1 MHPSTSCP
9 DSGTTIGTKDPK
21 DVIDSEHIEEQ
32 EKAIGY
38 TEDARAIA
46 GDAHFH
52 RLGWKRLTVVLIVQS
67 IALGTLSIP
76 SAFAS
81 LGMVAGV
88 VITVALG
95 VLAMHA
101 SYIVGLLKLKYPH
114 IPHYADFGRLLLG
127 SPGDWLFSGIFIA
140 QLTLVVGSHCV
151 TGKLALAAISNS
163 AVCSLIFGAISAV
176 ILFIL
181 AIPPSFAELAVLG
194 YIDFASIMIA
204 VGIAIIAT
212 GLQRDEIVA
221 LPWSAWP
228 KDNLTLSEAF
238 VAVSNI
244 VFAYAFAAAQP
255 SFMDEMHSP
264 LDFGNSIFVLG
275 TVQISVYTVTG
286 ALIYAFVGQTV
297 QSPALLSTGPLV
309 SKVAFG
315 IALPVIF
322 ISGSI
327 NTTVACRFMH
337 GRMFQHSITR
347 YVNTPAGWA
356 TWLGLVAALT
366 VMSWIISEAIPFF
379 SELLSL
385 SGCLF
390 VSGFSFYLPPLLWFF
405 LLKDGSCFEKRN
417 FQSVVL
423 NLVVFVVGVCVLG
436 FGTYASVKQIVSNP
450 PPFFFF
456 TPNFGV
462 PIVFVLLHR
471 FYFKVTDLR
480 RWSNSKQDLWVGHF
494 LVRVGSCTYFE
505 MQIIDI
511 KLGSLSDLSCCQ

>member
-9 DSGTTIGTKDPK
+9 DPGRRIGTEDPK
-21 DVIDSEHIEEQ
+21 DVIDLEHIEEE
-32 EKAIGY
+32 EKAIGCI
-38 TEDARAIA
+38 EDARAVA

-95 VLAMHA
+95 LLAIYA

-127 SPGDWLFSGIFIA
+127 SPGDWLFSSIFVA

-151 TGKLALAAISNS
+151 TGKLALAAISDS
-163 AVCSLIFGAISAV
+163 AVCSLILGAISAV
-176 ILFIL
+176 ILFML

-194 YIDFASIMIA
+194 YIDFASIAIA

-228 KDNLTLSEAF
+228 KDNLTLGEAF
-238 VAVSNI
+238 VAISTI

-264 LDFGNSIFVLG
+264 QDFGSSIFVLG
-275 TVQISVYTVTG
+275 TVQITVYTVTG

-297 QSPALLSTGPLV
+297 QSPALLSIGPLL
-309 SKVAFG
+309 SKVSFG

-337 GRMFQHSITR
+337 GRVFQHSITR
-347 YVNTPAGWA
+347 YVNTAAGWA

-366 VMSWIISEAIPFF
+366 VLSWVISEAIPFF

-405 LLKDGSCFEKRN
+405 LLKEGSCFEKQN
-417 FQSVVL
+417 FQSAVL
-423 NLVVFVVGVCVLG
+423 NLLVFAVGVCVLG
-436 FGTYASVKQIVSNP
+436 FGTYASVKQIMVQFEAGSVGR
-450 PPFFFF
+450 PF
-456 TPNFGV
+456 
-462 PIVFVLLHR
+462 
-471 FYFKVTDLR
+471 
-480 RWSNSKQDLWVGHF
+480 
-494 LVRVGSCTYFE
+494 SCSS
-505 MQIIDI
+505 
-511 KLGSLSDLSCCQ
+511 G

>member
-1 MHPSTSCP
+1 MHPSTRYP
-9 DSGTTIGTKDPK
+9 ERTIRTEDPK
-21 DVIDSEHIEEQ
+21 DVIDSEHLEE

-38 TEDARAIA
+38 TDARAIA

-88 VITVALG
+88 VITMALG
-95 VLAMHA
+95 LLAIYA

-127 SPGDWLFSGIFIA
+127 SSGDWLLSSAFVA
-140 QLTLVVGSHCV
+140 QLTLVVGSHCI
-151 TGKLALAAISNS
+151 TGKLALAAISDS
-163 AVCSLIFGAISAV
+163 TTCSLIFSAISAV

-181 AIPPSFAELAVLG
+181 AIPPSFAEVAVLG
-194 YIDFASIMIA
+194 YVDFASIMIA

-212 GLQRDEIVA
+212 GLQRDELVA

-244 VFAYAFAAAQP
+244 VFAYAFASAQP

-264 LDFGNSIFVLG
+264 QDFRKSISVLG
-275 TVQISVYTVTG
+275 AVQISVYTVTG

-315 IALPVIF
+315 MALPVIF

-327 NTTVACRFMH
+327 NTTVICRFMH
-337 GRMFQHSITR
+337 GRIFQHSITR

-356 TWLGLVAALT
+356 TWLGLVASLT
-366 VMSWIISEAIPFF
+366 LISWVVSEAIPFF

-385 SGCLF
+385 AGCLF

-405 LLKDGSCFEKRN
+405 LLKEGSCFEKRN
-417 FQSVVL
+417 VQSAVL
-423 NLVVFVVGVCVLG
+423 NLVVFIVGVCVLG
-436 FGTYASVKQIVSNP
+436 FGTYASVKQIVSTP
-450 PPFFFF
+450 PSFFFI
-456 TPNFGV
+456 PYSG
-462 PIVFVLLHR
+462 
-471 FYFKVTDLR
+471 D
-480 RWSNSKQDLWVGHF
+480 
-494 LVRVGSCTYFE
+494 
-505 MQIIDI
+505 
-511 KLGSLSDLSCCQ
+511 